1 MALFTSI
8 LAFAGSATNALATA
22 AAPNARRDFSTSGSG
37 ALDGLRAAAEATTNK
52 KRIGAAVRTQA
63 RGCLRTDVVLV
74 MRQGAETF
82 QSSSRVV
89 RREEMLRAANRTAIC
104 RIGFKSGASGM

>member
-8 LAFAGSATNALATA
+8 LAFAGSATNALAA
-22 AAPNARRDFSTSGSG
+22 AAAPNAAPNARRDFSTSGSG

-63 RGCLRTDVVLV
+63 RGCPCTQIVAPAV
-74 MRQGAETF
+74 M
-82 QSSSRVV
+82 
-89 RREEMLRAANRTAIC
+89 
-104 RIGFKSGASGM
+104 

>member
-8 LAFAGSATNALATA
+8 LAFAGNATNALATA

-52 KRIGAAVRTQA
+52 QRIGAVVRTQA
-63 RGCLRTDVVLV
+63 RGCPCTQIVAPAV
-74 MRQGAETF
+74 MCQGAETF
-82 QSSSRVV
+82 ESSPCGV
-89 RREEMLRAANRTAIC
+89 RRR
-104 RIGFKSGASGM
+104 GPQSGSNFGIK

>member
-37 ALDGLRAAAEATTNK
+37 ALDGLRAAAEATINK
-52 KRIGAAVRTQA
+52 QRMR
-63 RGCLRTDVVLV
+63 LV
-74 MRQGAETF
+74 
-82 QSSSRVV
+82 
-89 RREEMLRAANRTAIC
+89 RAASSCRAAIWQSAQITVAKTGVQRTL
-104 RIGFKSGASGM
+104 